1 MRQSLTYTGAD
12 PAAAARP
19 AGRSST
25 VTSEDAMTAVGL
37 LQHARFPALLK
48 VEQASVLMG
57 ISRSAAYRAVAAG
70 NLPSVRFGC
79 RLYVP
84 TARLLELL
92 GLVLEDR

>member
-1 MRQSLTYTGAD
+1 MRKALTYTEPDRPRPVPTGCRPPNITEED
-12 PAAAARP
+12 ITAA
-19 AGRSST
+19 
-25 VTSEDAMTAVGL
+25 GL
-37 LQHARFPALLK
+37 LQRVHLPGLLK

-70 NLPSVRFGC
+70 DLPSVRFGC